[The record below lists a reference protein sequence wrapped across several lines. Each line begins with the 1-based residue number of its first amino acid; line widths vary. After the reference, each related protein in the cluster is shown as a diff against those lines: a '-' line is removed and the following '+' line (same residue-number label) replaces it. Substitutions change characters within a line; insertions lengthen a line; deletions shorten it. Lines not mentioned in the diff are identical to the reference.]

1 MLSVIKRK
9 QTQGATLPK
18 WIEEGA
24 NVWVLNQNVLSS
36 KRIFLEG
43 VVLATPSSDSELV
56 SVEITTANQK
66 AVVEVSHEIVFQ
78 RASFPKNK
86 PPVIEDLAKI
96 QYNNHAE
103 IFRFLSEKLKLQKRY
118 FECGVD
124 LFYLNDYSLTHPNIP
139 SQDGVAIQ
147 KKQMREA
154 VDWLIDEKSLKPDQA
169 NPFSFLA
176 SLIKNYWWSLEVQ
189 TVFLCGEYQGGK
201 SANFNKL
208 IEFIGYYNVS
218 SIEASDL
225 ESVRNRN
232 ISLKQR
238 ITELEKFIQE
248 NQSIRNPTIATDNRL
263 QVSGKHRESVAH
275 PVESVFS
282 FNVKDDNTND
292 EAERKADRKQ
302 TQGQSNR
309 PSKISSSKKNSSQIP
324 KFSSAQSK
332 GKQSNSSQHP
342 IKSKE
347 SLTSQNQSK
356 VLRNSSIDNGKNG
369 KNSVSKGKSDS
380 KAKEKRQTNGSAL
393 KNSKKESA
401 PAPLKAKTQRDE
413 LYEVFKNE
421 LQIANSV
428 LEPFTRCFEK
438 TGTVSS
444 AALTVLRLETDERH
458 KFIGFN
464 FKVRMLRT
472 HRLLGYVR

>member
-1 MLSVIKRK
+1 MLSVINRK
-9 QTQGATLPK
+9 QSQAGTLPQ
-18 WIEEGA
+18 WIQEDA
-24 NVWVLNQNVLSS
+24 KVWVLNQNLISS

-43 VVLATPSSDSELV
+43 VVLATPSEENQLV
-56 SVEITTANQK
+56 SIEVTTDNQK
-66 AVVEVSHEIVFQ
+66 ATIEVSHEIVFQ
-78 RASFPKNK
+78 RTILPKNK
-86 PPVIEDLAKI
+86 QINLEDLAKI

-124 LFYLNDYSLTHPNIP
+124 LFYINDYSLMDPNIVT
-139 SQDGVAIQ
+139 QEGLTIQ
-147 KKQMREA
+147 RKLMKEA
-154 VDWLIDEKSLKPDQA
+154 VDWLIDEKSLKPSQA
-169 NPFSFLA
+169 NPYSFLA

-189 TVFLCGEYQGGK
+189 TVFLCGEYQSGK

-208 IEFIGYYNVS
+208 LEFIGYYNVS
-218 SIEASDL
+218 SVDSFDL

-238 ITELEKFIQE
+238 VTELEKFIQE
-248 NQSIRNPTIATDNRL
+248 NQVIRNPTITAEDA
-263 QVSGKHRESVAH
+263 VKIPDEHRESVVR
-275 PVESVFS
+275 PVQSVFS
-282 FNVKDDNTND
+282 FNVKEDGNNDDNEVPGD
-292 EAERKADRKQ
+292 RKA

-309 PSKISSSKKNSSQIP
+309 PSKISNVKKPSTQAP

-332 GKQSNSSQHP
+332 GKQSNLSQQP

-347 SLTSQNQSK
+347 SVTSQNQSK
-356 VLRNSSIDNGKNG
+356 IFRNTSIEEGKNT
-369 KNSVSKGKSDS
+369 KRSVSKSGATIKPDI
-380 KAKEKRQTNGSAL
+380 NGSSL
-393 KNSKKESA
+393 QKSNTMSA
-401 PAPLKAKTQRDE
+401 PSQLKTKAQRAE
-413 LYEVFKNE
+413 LYESFRRE
-421 LQIANSV
+421 LQNANAV
-428 LEPFTRCFEK
+428 LESFIRCLEK

-472 HRLLGYVR
+472 HRLLGYVK